1 MSMCNNYLTCEG
13 ELINITRALAL
24 AAKESVTLIF
34 FFFPRTCHAD
44 QLTFRA
50 QNSPTIITY

>member
-13 ELINITRALAL
+13 ELINMTRALAL

-34 FFFPRTCHAD
+34 FFVPRMCHVD

-50 QNSPTIITY
+50 QNSPAIVTY